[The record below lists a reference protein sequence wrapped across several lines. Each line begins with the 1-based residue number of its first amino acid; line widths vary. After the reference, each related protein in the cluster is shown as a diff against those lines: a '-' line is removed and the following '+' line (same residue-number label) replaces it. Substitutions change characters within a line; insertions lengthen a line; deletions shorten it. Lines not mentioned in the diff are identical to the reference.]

1 MSTSLTLTFTTDRS
15 PEEAFAA
22 INDVRAWWSGPPAP
36 TQPQIEGRTDRLGE
50 EFTYRVTD
58 LHFTRFRITELVAP
72 RRVAWLTLDSE
83 LTFVQD
89 RQEWTGTTV
98 TFDVTEHDG
107 RTQVVFTHV
116 GLVPE
121 HECYDVCDDAWSSY
135 VLGNLRTL
143 VDTGSPIPAPPGYL
157 TESAALS

>member
-1 MSTSLTLTFTTDRS
+1 MSTSLTLTFTTDRT

-58 LHFTRFRITELVAP
+58 LHYTKFRITELVAP

-98 TFDVTEHDG
+98 TFDVTERDG

-143 VDTGSPIPAPPGYL
+143 IDTGSPVPAPAGYL
-157 TESAALS
+157 AAADALR

>member
-1 MSTSLTLTFTTDRS
+1 MSTSLTLSFTVERT

-22 INDVRAWWSGPPAP
+22 VNDVRAWWSGPPAP

-50 EFTYRVTD
+50 EFTYRVAGVHYTK
-58 LHFTRFRITELVAP
+58 FRITELVP
-72 RRVAWLTLDSE
+72 GRRVAWLTLDSD
-83 LTFVQD
+83 LTFVED

-98 TFDVTEHDG
+98 TFDLTEQDG

-135 VLGNLRTL
+135 ILGNLRRFIE
-143 VDTGSPIPAPPGYL
+143 TGSVEPTPTGYL
-157 TESAALS
+157 TATDALR